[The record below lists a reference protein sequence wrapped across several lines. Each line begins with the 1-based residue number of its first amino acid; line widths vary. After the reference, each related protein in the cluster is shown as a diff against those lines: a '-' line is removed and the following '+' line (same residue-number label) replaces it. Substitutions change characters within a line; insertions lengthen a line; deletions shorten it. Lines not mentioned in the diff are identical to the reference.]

1 MNDNY
6 DPTDLVGQERKS
18 KEIAKD
24 NKIKRDGDIEDFLW
38 MMGDKRGRRFIWRL
52 LDKAGV
58 YRSSFTGNSNTF
70 FLEGQR
76 NMGLMIMDEI
86 HSNCPDL
93 YVVMLKEN
101 SGNGSTTT
109 AS

>member
-1 MNDNY
+1 MNQNY
-6 DPTDLVGQERKS
+6 DPIDLVGQEKKS
-18 KEIAKD
+18 KEGVKER
-24 NKIKRDGDIEDFLW
+24 KVKREGEIEDFLW
-38 MMGDKRGRRFIWRL
+38 MMGDKRGRRFVWRL
-52 LDKAGV
+52 LEKAGV

-93 YVVMLKEN
+93 YVIMLKEN
-101 SGNGSTTT
+101 SGNGSTTN